1 MIDNV
6 DTVVV
11 DGDVDNYEADGPIQ
25 FEETKLLVVR
35 VESGERH
42 VWFDGTHYTANKTP
56 ETISEGDRFY
66 TVLPE
71 KQIFEVVNI
80 NESSSPPINIEYL
93 YPSEGAETDRVNH
106 DALTG
111 LPVEDQPMGY
121 TGPPKL
127 LEEV

>member
-1 MIDNV
+1 MTDNV
-6 DTVVV
+6 DTVVI
-11 DGDVDNYEADGPIQ
+11 DADVDNYDAVGPTQ
-25 FEETKLLVVR
+25 FEEVEFLAVGM
-35 VESGERH
+35 ESGERH
-42 VWFDGTHYTANKTP
+42 VWFDGTHYTANTTA
-56 ETISEGDRFY
+56 ETVREGDKFY

-71 KQIFEVVNI
+71 KQIYEVVEI
-80 NESSSPPINIEYL
+80 DESTTPSTKIEYL
-93 YPSEGAETDRVNH
+93 YPSEGAATDRITH